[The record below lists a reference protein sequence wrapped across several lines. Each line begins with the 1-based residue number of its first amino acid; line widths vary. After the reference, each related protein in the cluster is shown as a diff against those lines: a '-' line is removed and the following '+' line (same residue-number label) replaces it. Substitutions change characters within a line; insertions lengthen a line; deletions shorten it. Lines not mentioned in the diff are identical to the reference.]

1 MSVYNPITSDYPSRV
16 FSEVGEKL
24 YLKADMAD
32 VHFVFNSDDE
42 SIERIPAHKL
52 ILMAASDV
60 FRTMFNGTWKEQKEV
75 KIVDVSADAFKE
87 FLQFF
92 YLNRVKLTME
102 NVDKV
107 MNLGKMYDMAECVA
121 VCSKFLKNN
130 LNDDNVCSSYGLA
143 ILFDQK
149 DLKRSC
155 ESVIGLNTIAVLKSP
170 GFFACNEKAM
180 AEILK
185 LNWLQC
191 TEIELFEACMSWLKA
206 ICKQDVLTKEIV
218 QAKLGESFYEFRF
231 GLMVLQD
238 IHAMISN
245 YFSHSEYAEIFQMI
259 TYNGLSPDQLDVNQ
273 AKRLKQMKRDS
284 FPWDEK
290 DLIQFG
296 RLFSRYRSTEP
307 YFIKNLEIT
316 KFSSN
321 GPLLLKQFELCTV
334 SKYLNGKFQD
344 TFKNVPTEMTI
355 VEVTGAENSKNETLL
370 YNEKENL
377 TSPNS
382 DPHRIV
388 CLSKPIFIR
397 PGFVYEIRL
406 KQDPPKDCA
415 ISPLMMS
422 ERRKEGI
429 TIQFHD
435 DPLIPNDF
443 SRTGLVYKL
452 MVYPIG
458 I

>member
-92 YLNRVKLTME
+92 YLDRVKLTMG
-102 NVDKV
+102 NVNKV
-107 MNLGKMYDMAECVA
+107 MNLGKMYDMAVCVA

-143 ILFDQK
+143 ILYDQK

-180 AEILK
+180 AQILK

-259 TYNGLSPDQLDVNQ
+259 TSNGLSPDQLGGNQ

-284 FPWDEK
+284 FPWDET
-290 DLIQFG
+290 DLIEFN
-296 RLFSRYRSTEP
+296 RLFSLYRSREP

-321 GPLLLKQFELCTV
+321 EPLLLRKLQLSYISEYRDGKYSSPQNVATEL
-334 SKYLNGKFQD
+334 
-344 TFKNVPTEMTI
+344 TI
-355 VEVTGAENSKNETLL
+355 VEVAGTQDSKKETLL
-370 YNEKENL
+370 YDGKAYL
-377 TSPNS
+377 PAPNAG
-382 DPHRIV
+382 RIV

-406 KQDPPKDCA
+406 KQDPPKDCVVGVLLK
-415 ISPLMMS
+415 PEVQM
-422 ERRKEGI
+422 KEGA

-435 DPLIPNDF
+435 DPFLPDDI

-452 MVYPIG
+452 MFYPIG
-458 I
+458 K